1 MIISTKPRDLL
12 LVLFRQK
19 WRITVIFVA
28 VNAIA
33 VGYLLTAQPLYEAK
47 ADLLIRFGDEAPAQ
61 LTQNMQQTQLV
72 PDERREILLTN
83 IEIIQS
89 QELLKQ
95 ILNEF
100 GIAKVYPKMHPPLTG
115 TLEDKALK
123 QLAEDL
129 TVKAGQEDNAIQI
142 SLLNASPEL
151 ATAMESRLI
160 DLYQAKESRLYTP
173 TPTSF
178 LSNEL
183 KSAQDRSTTS
193 QAALQAF
200 KSENGVSDFDGEVNS
215 LLTNRQLAVSAV
227 SDAQSAKAQAV
238 RREAEFRS
246 ALAQV
251 PAEAAGSNGET
262 YRQVDDIGTKLNTLK
277 LSLAQY
283 QPGSDMARQL
293 QDQINILQA
302 QLNDEKRSAA
312 RRGPPNIV
320 YQTLQ
325 TNIMSA
331 HADASAADEAIA
343 AAQAHLDQL
352 ETRLRALEAVRPDYD
367 ALVRQADLD
376 VDAYKAIAARL
387 QEGRIADQLVSSKLT
402 RVSVFDPPSTAMK
415 PARPRVALT
424 VIAGFLSSLLL
435 ALGVAFFR
443 ESMDERF
450 ATPEQLSYALKLPNF
465 GSFSRRQS

>member
-1 MIISTKPRDLL
+1 MIISNKPRDIL

-19 WRITVIFVA
+19 WRITVIFIA

-33 VGYLLTAQPLYEAK
+33 IAYLCTAQPLYEAK
-47 ADLLIRFGDEAPAQ
+47 AELLIRFGDEAPAQ
-61 LTQNMQQTQLV
+61 LTQNVQQTQLV

-95 ILNEF
+95 ILTEF
-100 GIAKVYPKMHPPLTG
+100 TIAKVYPKMHPPLTG
-115 TLEDKALK
+115 TLMDKALK
-123 QLAEDL
+123 QLSTDL
-129 TVKAGQEDNAIQI
+129 TVKAGQEDNAIQL

-151 ATAMESRLI
+151 ATAMEKRLI
-160 DLYQAKESRLYTP
+160 DLYQAKESSLYTP

-178 LSNEL
+178 LTTEL
-183 KSAQDRSTTS
+183 KSAQDRSNAS

-200 KSENGVSDFDGEVNS
+200 KAENGVSDFDGEVNS

-227 SDAQSAKAQAV
+227 SDAQSAKAQAL
-238 RREAEFRS
+238 RREAEFKS

-262 YRQVDDIGTKLNTLK
+262 YRQVDDLSTKLNALK

-283 QPGSDMARQL
+283 QPGSDIARQL
-293 QDQINILQA
+293 QYQINILSA
-302 QLNDEKRSAA
+302 QLAAEKGSIV

-352 ETRLRALEAVRPDYD
+352 ETRLRALEAVRSDYD
-367 ALVRQADLD
+367 ALVRQANLD

-387 QEGRIADQLVSSKLT
+387 QEGKIADQLVSSKLT
-402 RVSVFDPPSTAMK
+402 RVSVFDPPATAMK
-415 PARPRVALT
+415 PARPRIALT
-424 VIAGFLSSLLL
+424 LIAGFLTSVLL

-450 ATPEQLSYALKLPNF
+450 ATPEQLSYALNLPSF

>member
-1 MIISTKPRDLL
+1 MIISTKPRDIL

-19 WRITVIFVA
+19 WRVCVIFVA
-28 VNAIA
+28 VNAVAI
-33 VGYLLTAQPLYEAK
+33 GYLCVAQPLYEAK
-47 ADLLIRFGDEAPAQ
+47 AELLIRFGDEAPAQ
-61 LTQNMQQTQLV
+61 LTQNNQQSQLV

-89 QELLKQ
+89 QELLKK
-95 ILNEF
+95 ILTEF
-100 GIAKVYPKMHPPLTG
+100 GIDKVYPRMKPPMTG
-115 TLEDKALK
+115 TLMDKALK
-123 QLAEDL
+123 QLSEDL

-151 ATAMESRLI
+151 ATAMENRLI
-160 DLYQAKESRLYTP
+160 DLYQAKESSLYTP

-178 LSNEL
+178 LTTEL
-183 KSAQDRSTTS
+183 KSAQDRSSAS

-227 SDAQSAKAQAV
+227 SDAQSAKAQAL
-238 RREAEFRS
+238 RREAEFKS
-246 ALAQV
+246 ALSAV
-251 PAEAAGSNGET
+251 PPEAAGSNGET
-262 YRQVDDIGTKLNTLK
+262 YRQVDDINTRLNALK

-283 QPGSDMARQL
+283 QPGSDLARQL
-293 QDQINILQA
+293 RYQINILES
-302 QLNDEKRSAA
+302 QLGTEKSSIA

-352 ETRLRALEAVRPDYD
+352 DTRLRALEAVRSDYD
-367 ALVRQADLD
+367 ALSRQADLD
-376 VDAYKAIAARL
+376 VDAYKAIALRL
-387 QEGRIADQLVSSKLT
+387 QEGKIADQLVTSKLT

-415 PARPRVALT
+415 PARPRIALT
-424 VIAGFLSSLLL
+424 VISGFIASLLL

-450 ATPEQLSYALKLPNF
+450 ATPEQLSYALKLPSF

>member
-1 MIISTKPRDLL
+1 MIISTKPRDVL

-19 WRITVIFVA
+19 RRICISFAA

-33 VGYLLTAQPLYEAK
+33 IGYLAIAQPLYEAK

-61 LTQNMQQTQLV
+61 LTQNNQQSQLV

-83 IEIIQS
+83 IEIIKS

-95 ILNEF
+95 ILTEF
-100 GIAKVYPKMHPPLTG
+100 DIAKVYPTMHPPMTV
-115 TLEDKALK
+115 TLMDKALK
-123 QLAEDL
+123 QLSEDL
-129 TVKAGQEDNAIQI
+129 TVKAWQEDNAIQI

-160 DLYQAKESRLYTP
+160 DLYQAKESSLYTS

-178 LSNEL
+178 LTTEMKN
-183 KSAQDRSTTS
+183 AQDRSNTS

-227 SDAQSAKAQAV
+227 SDAQSAKAQAM
-238 RREAEFRS
+238 RRETEFKS
-246 ALAQV
+246 ALSQV
-251 PAEAAGSNGET
+251 PAEAVGSNGET
-262 YRQVDDIGTKLNTLK
+262 YRQVDDISTKLNGLK

-283 QPGSDMARQL
+283 QPGSDIARQL
-293 QDQINILQA
+293 QYEVKILES
-302 QLNDEKRSAA
+302 QLSAEKSSIA

-331 HADASAADEAIA
+331 HADASAADEAIT

-352 ETRLRALEAVRPDYD
+352 DTRLRALEAVRSDD
-367 ALVRQADLD
+367 DVLSRQANLD
-376 VDAYKAIAARL
+376 VDAYKAIASRL
-387 QEGRIADQLVSSKLT
+387 QEGKIADQLVTSKLT

-415 PARPRVALT
+415 PARPRIALT
-424 VIAGFLSSLLL
+424 VISGFLTSLLL

-443 ESMDERF
+443 ESIDERF
-450 ATPEQLSYALKLPNF
+450 ATPEQLSYALKLPSF